1 MARILVVDDEADIR
15 ESTKVALESMGHT
28 VLMAKDG
35 KDALQAVRRE
45 AKLDLV
51 ILDFFMPEMSGRE
64 VLEEMRKDKKT
75 ANIKVAMMTVARL
88 GEAGE
93 KELKKLKVSDFIP
106 KPVDLQDF
114 KARISKL
121 LKA

>member
-1 MARILVVDDEADIR
+1 VARILVVDDEADIR

-35 KDALQAVRRE
+35 KEALQVLKGGQ
-45 AKLDLV
+45 KLDLV

-93 KELKKLKVSDFIP
+93 KELKKLKILDFIP

-114 KARISKL
+114 KARIGKL

>member
-1 MARILVVDDEADIR
+1 MARIPVVDDEADIR

-35 KDALQAVRRE
+35 REALQVLKGGQ
-45 AKLDLV
+45 KLDLV

-93 KELKKLKVSDFIP
+93 KELKKLKILDFIP

>member
-1 MARILVVDDEADIR
+1 VARILVVDDEADIR

-93 KELKKLKVSDFIP
+93 KELKKLKILDFIP

>member
-35 KDALQAVRRE
+35 REALQVLKGGQ
-45 AKLDLV
+45 KLDLV

-93 KELKKLKVSDFIP
+93 KELKKLKILDFIP